1 MSFQLSGGEM
11 AQWDRRTAVGFP
23 GTELSEIDYSDALDR
38 AGRLP
43 AGQFPPRD
51 KVECVAVDKI
61 PRTPDIVELRLRPIG
76 ALLRYRPGQYV
87 EVHGPDAEEGA
98 YSIANAP
105 RRDGEMA
112 LLVSRT
118 RGGAVSG
125 WIHDVLA
132 AGDRVR
138 LSGAYGTVVADPARS
153 GPVLCLAAGSGL
165 APILALAE
173 AALGRGYSDPV
184 TLLFSAR
191 TEDHL
196 LAQGLL
202 AHWEA
207 QYPNFRLVTTLTQS
221 RVRGSLHGR
230 IPDVLHEVIADLSG
244 HQIFIAGPPEFV
256 DACLAAVR
264 REGAAEDR
272 LHPIDRRVP
281 RSCSVPATSA
291 DMESP
296 PRGGAARPAA
306 GRPYRPPPGRSAAG
320 RGI

>member
-1 MSFQLSGGEM
+1 MIPS
-11 AQWDRRTAVGFP
+11 
-23 GTELSEIDYSDALDR
+23 TELSEIGYPGTLDG

-43 AGQFPPRD
+43 AGLFPPRD
-51 KVECVAVDKI
+51 DVQCVAVDKI

-76 ALLRYRPGQYV
+76 PRLRHVPGQYV
-87 EVHGPDAEEGA
+87 RVHGPDVEEGT

-105 RRDGEMA
+105 RRDGEMS

-118 RGGAVSG
+118 KGGAVSG

-132 AGDRVR
+132 VGDRVR
-138 LSGAYGTVVADPARS
+138 LSGPHGKFVAGLARS

-173 AALGRGYSDPV
+173 ATLERGYAAPV

-196 LAQGLL
+196 LAQGML

-207 QYPNFRLVTTLTQS
+207 QYPNFRLVTTLTRS
-221 RVRGSLHGR
+221 RVRGCLHGR

-244 HQIFIAGPPEFV
+244 HQVFIGGSPEFV

-264 REGAAEDR
+264 GKGAAEDR
-272 LHPIDRRVP
+272 LHPIDWRVP
-281 RSCSVPATSA
+281 RSRSTAKSPA
-291 DMESP
+291 
-296 PRGGAARPAA
+296 
-306 GRPYRPPPGRSAAG
+306 
-320 RGI
+320 